1 MPLNAISRVIGRG
14 GSNINAIRAA
24 TGAQI
29 EVEKQCKGQGE
40 RIITIK
46 YVFFSS
52 ILLQLKDLLFIILQ
66 LFVLRGCAD
75 ATRQAHMLIA
85 ALIKDP
91 DVDIMGMLPKPIKT
105 GTTLGQWEKPV
116 AAVSS
121 LAFV

>member
-46 YVFFSS
+46 YVVHFSS
-52 ILLQLKDLLFIILQ
+52 PGIVKCFCLLSTNRLLINFQGL
-66 LFVLRGCAD
+66 C
-75 ATRQAHMLIA
+75 
-85 ALIKDP
+85 
-91 DVDIMGMLPKPIKT
+91 
-105 GTTLGQWEKPV
+105 
-116 AAVSS
+116 
-121 LAFV
+121 